1 MPLSQEAIYQVI
13 DELRAISTTGL
24 YYAKT
29 EYDKER
35 YQHVLSVALRLLANL
50 EERPFEEV
58 KREFIEDNWLHMS
71 PASGAEAVIFHEDK
85 IMLIKRS
92 DNGLWAVP

>member
-1 MPLSQEAIYQVI
+1 MPLTEETIYQAI
-13 DELRAISTTGL
+13 DELRAISTSGL

-35 YQHVLSVALRLLANL
+35 YQQVLSVAFGLLATL

-58 KREFIEDNWLHMS
+58 KR
-71 PASGAEAVIFHEDK
+71 
-85 IMLIKRS
+85 
-92 DNGLWAVP
+92 